1 MRKYIIVFS
10 VLVSILSFNG
20 LYDFYNTY
28 YNQMSAEVAFGR
40 IQSGDLNGVEFR
52 ASTHFLEEPHHFFE
66 NIINVS
72 ELNNDEVAIYISSFD
87 EDGVQT
93 GLTFTNI
100 RDNSGFSTAVF
111 SRDISDIHFD
121 RNDEVRY
128 LTTNPKIE
136 DPNATFIEYLK
147 EDYDY
152 FDDAQDYRNGFY
164 YPIYK
169 IRNHP
174 ALDAHIQFSL
184 AYFSDKSVAEIN
196 DLVYTEIM
204 DPYNFCG
211 TQECKSVYR
220 SESLLD
226 QYQERKLTIFGS
238 YWYFGS
244 VTKKIFIV
252 SAALLLIT
260 LAYSIFNQTK
270 EIMVRRLNGY
280 NQLRTYLS
288 ITFIDYLLTVLSFS
302 LTTLILWF
310 VNIGS
315 FNALSYT
322 FTMLLIKTIL
332 GYSLWILIVYAL
344 IFVVIRSL
352 NIVKYLKTAVS
363 SYGFLLVSMISKGII
378 VFSLMVICMNYYES
392 YDDTNIAKAIRS
404 QDPDYM
410 NRISISMIQQPYF
423 PFIHPQD
430 SKWEEEVNSKYLKT
444 IDKYNLGI
452 FADVLLYPT
461 KEIERD
467 VVYANQTFLEGYD
480 INDLEGNLISFD
492 SMAKDTLLVP
502 RSALAKIDSMWID
515 DPILIVDT
523 VPLLKSEKA
532 GVVVDSTYEKMILVM
547 AHPEKYFDYYD
558 FDIFYYDNKTE
569 AKLVDVIADI
579 SNNIGYVQGI
589 SNRARDSYFQKQVNT
604 YKEMVIEFYVSLCIF
619 VLIADKLIHRIVL
632 ESHKKKIAVQYLS
645 GVPRLKRYRGVI
657 FGTLAPMLI
666 GLSLVIKEIWN
677 NYFNID
683 YVYKINLGGIYLM
696 IVSLIILDCVVL
708 IYDLYLFERTSLS
721 EIIKG
726 GSI

>member
-1 MRKYIIVFS
+1 MRKYIVVFS

-93 GLTFTNI
+93 ELTFTNI
-100 RDNSGFSTAVF
+100 RDNSGFSTPVF

-136 DPNATFIEYLK
+136 DPNAIFIEYLK

-152 FDDAQDYRNGFY
+152 SNDVRNYRNSFY

-169 IRNHP
+169 IQNHP
-174 ALDAHIQFSL
+174 AFDAHIQFSL
-184 AYFSDKSVAEIN
+184 AYFSDKSVGEIN

-204 DPYNFCG
+204 DPYDFCG

-244 VTKKIFIV
+244 VTKKIFSV
-252 SAALLLIT
+252 SAALLFIT

-270 EIMVRRLNGY
+270 EIMVRRVNGN

-404 QDPDYM
+404 QDPEYM

-430 SKWEEEVNSKYLKT
+430 SKWEEEINPKYLKT

-480 INDLEGNLISFD
+480 IKDIEGNPISFE
-492 SMAKDTLLVP
+492 SVAEDTLLVP
-502 RSALAKIDSMWID
+502 RSAIPKIDPMWID

-589 SNRARDSYFQKQVNT
+589 SNQARDNYFQKQVNT

-619 VLIADKLIHRIVL
+619 VLIADKLIHRVIF

-645 GVPRLKRYRGVI
+645 GVSRLKRYRGVI

-708 IYDLYLFERTSLS
+708 IYDLYQFERMSLS

>member
-52 ASTHFLEEPHHFFE
+52 ASTHFLEEPHQFFE

-72 ELNNDEVAIYISSFD
+72 ESNNDEVAIYISSFD

-128 LTTNPKIE
+128 LTTNPNIE

-152 FDDAQDYRNGFY
+152 FSDVRDYRNSFY
-164 YPIYK
+164 YPLSK
-169 IRNHP
+169 IQNHS
-174 ALDAHIQFSL
+174 AFDAHIQFSL
-184 AYFSDKSVAEIN
+184 VYLSEKSVEEIN
-196 DLVYTEIM
+196 DIVYEEIM

-270 EIMVRRLNGY
+270 EIMVRRLNGN

-288 ITFIDYLLTVLSFS
+288 ITFMDYLVTVLAFS
-302 LTTLILWF
+302 LTTLVLWF

-315 FNALSYT
+315 FSALSYT
-322 FTMLLIKTIL
+322 FTMLLIKAIL

-392 YDDTNIAKAIRS
+392 YDDTNIAKMIRS
-404 QDPDYM
+404 QDPEYM

-430 SKWEEEVNSKYLKT
+430 SKWEEEINPKYLKT

-480 INDLEGNLISFD
+480 IKDLEGNPISFE
-492 SMAKDTLLVP
+492 SMAEDTLLVP
-502 RSALAKIDSMWID
+502 RSAVPKIDSMWID
-515 DPILIVDT
+515 DLILFIDT

-532 GVVVDSTYEKMILVM
+532 GVVVDSTYEKMVLFM

-569 AKLVDVIADI
+569 SSLVEVIKDI
-579 SNNIGYVQGI
+579 TNNIGYVQGI
-589 SNRARDSYFQKQVNT
+589 SNQARDTYFQKQVNI
-604 YKEMVIEFYVSLCIF
+604 YKEMVVEFYISLCIF
-619 VLIADKLIHRIVL
+619 VLIADKLIHRIIL

-645 GVPRLKRYRGVI
+645 GISRLKRYRGVI
-657 FGTLAPMLI
+657 LGTLAPMLI
-666 GLSLVIKEIWN
+666 GLSLVIKEIWS

-683 YVYKINLGGIYLM
+683 FVYTINLDWMYLM
-696 IVSLIILDCVVL
+696 IVSLIILDCIVL
-708 IYDLYLFERTSLS
+708 IYDLYQFEKTSLS